1 MSIENALAKVIE
13 DAAKK
18 VENRGRAKPQP
29 LDGGY
34 RGEKWYDHLYSKF
47 SAEDAYPIVVDNIKT
62 KTFSLEPEIAIRK
75 YKETYGIEFKSPT
88 ERASDAQRA
97 EIERLKAENEALRI
111 AAAATSENK
120 SDISDSITAFTA
132 EPGLSQEAFKPVFYE
147 WHERTQG
154 RKPSGVT
161 LLAAWRKYSKKNEN
175 AS

>member
-18 VENRGRAKPQP
+18 VENRGKAKPQP

-34 RGEKWYDHLYSKF
+34 RGEKWYDHFYSKF
-47 SAEDAYPIVVDNIKT
+47 SAEDAYPIVVGNIKN
-62 KTFSLEPEIAIRK
+62 KTFSHEPEIAIRK

-111 AAAATSENK
+111 AAMVTGDEGDTASG
-120 SDISDSITAFTA
+120 ITAFA
-132 EPGLSQEAFKPVFYE
+132 PESGLSQEAFKPVFYE

-161 LLAAWRKYSKKNEN
+161 LLAAWRKYSKKNET